1 MQNLAVALKRST
13 LAVMRKRPG
22 LSLLLL
28 FFLFV
33 VWFVNPIREMMSG
46 DDGWAYA
53 LTVRALYQTGKYRL
67 HDWAAASMPVQI
79 YLGTLFAQAFGFSFT
94 VLRFST
100 IILLLVGL
108 ISLYHLLRDFGVED
122 CEASLLTLAVLSCPV
137 VLFLSFTFQTDV
149 QFLGWQILA
158 LWLYS
163 RALRKDDHILMGIA
177 SVAAS
182 AAIGTRQFGVALLGG
197 LVATW
202 LLLER
207 KPLRKVP
214 LYLLGLTL
222 PVFVTAWQFSSA
234 VGQPTFSQK
243 VRLEEQWAYVSQ
255 LPQFIADILWRPIA
269 ILQYLGLFL
278 LPLAPLLIV
287 LARKALMPRELKS
300 QTQGSESRFRRTLW
314 LAVACSIY
322 VVASVCYR
330 RFVWPHRF
338 LMPYLDWL
346 LPDTYT
352 PFFGLRVK
360 QLLLLTAVTYLLA
373 IILGSLFLKRYFYRR
388 DHQLISREEWF
399 VLLAGMASLALQL
412 LYVQF
417 YDVYLIQFLPF
428 TVVALGKMVLTPP
441 RWCKGLSFAF
451 CLLMLLASSLWT
463 RGNLEQ
469 AQANWHAA
477 ELARS
482 AGAAPRDIRGDVTWS
497 CYHGAFDEWVAQI
510 GGSDAVDQYVGSN
523 RMHAAFFEFLNVRY
537 AQAAYV
543 LSTSAPS
550 DSDSSWQLRARVDY
564 RDRLLERRSVY
575 LLERTK

>member
-1 MQNLAVALKRST
+1 MQKRS
-13 LAVMRKRPG
+13 G
-22 LSLLLL
+22 LYLLLL

-53 LTVRALYQTGKYRL
+53 LTVRALYQTGKYQL

-163 RALRKDDHILMGIA
+163 RALREHNHMLMGIA

-207 KPLRKVP
+207 ERLRKVP

-222 PVFVTAWQFSSA
+222 PLFATAWQFSSA
-234 VGQPTFSQK
+234 VGQPTFSQR
-243 VRLEEQWAYVSQ
+243 VRLAEQGAYVRE
-255 LPQFIADILWRPIA
+255 LPRFLADILWRPIA

-278 LPLAPLLIV
+278 LPLAPFLII
-287 LARKALMPRELKS
+287 LARNALTSRERENES
-300 QTQGSESRFRRTLW
+300 QTRRRWTVW
-314 LAVACSIY
+314 LTVACSIY
-322 VVASVCYR
+322 VVTGVCYR

-352 PFFGLRVK
+352 PFFSPRFK

-388 DHQLISREEWF
+388 DRRLISREEWF

-428 TVVALGKMVLTPP
+428 TVVALGKMLLTPP
-441 RWCKGLSFAF
+441 RWCKALSFAF
-451 CLLMLLASSLWT
+451 CLLMLLASSLWS

-482 AGAAPRDIRGDVTWS
+482 AGASPQDIRGDVTWS
-497 CYHGAFDEWVAQI
+497 CYYGAFDEWIAQL

-523 RMHAAFFEFLNVRY
+523 RMHAAFFEFLNKRY

-550 DSDSSWQLRARVDY
+550 DSDSSWQLHARVDY

-575 LLERTK
+575 LLQRTK